1 MPRVTID
8 GRAVDVVPG
17 SNLLAAARKLGL
29 DIPALCYQPGC
40 TPNTACLACV
50 VKVRDPDRIVPSC
63 ATPAADG
70 LVVESETPE
79 LHALR
84 RTALELLLSD
94 HSGAEADPDHPG
106 RLRCDCATRD
116 VCRLRKYAELYQAD
130 PARYRGV
137 QRHVE
142 RHYEHP
148 EIGYDPSKCI
158 LCGICIQIARQFRE
172 PLGLTWVG
180 RGFDVRVD
188 AALGAPL
195 ADALRTAARRCTGAC
210 PTAALSL
217 RGAAVAPVETHRE
230 AE

>member
-8 GRAVDVVPG
+8 GREVDVVPG

-40 TPNTACLACV
+40 TPNTACMACV

-94 HSGAEADPDHPG
+94 HCGAETDPDHPG
-106 RLRCDCATRD
+106 RLRCDCSKRD
-116 VCRLRKYAELYQAD
+116 VCRLRKYAELYHAD
-130 PARYRGV
+130 PAHYRGAR
-137 QRHVE
+137 RHVE
-142 RHYEHP
+142 RDYQHP
-148 EIGYDPSKCI
+148 YIAYDPGKCI
-158 LCGICIQIARQFRE
+158 LCGLCIQIAQQFRE
-172 PLGLTWVG
+172 PWGLTWVG
-180 RGFDVRVD
+180 RGFDVRVE

-195 ADALRTAARRCTGAC
+195 ASALRTAARRCAGAC
-210 PTAALSL
+210 PTAALTL
-217 RGAAVAPVETHRE
+217 REIGGVPVETRRE
-230 AE
+230 VD